1 MGSTFLIADDH
12 VIVRRGLRNLLH
24 DRFHASDIQEAAT
37 CQELLEKLANI
48 TPQPQLLVLD
58 LQMTDGSALDHLE
71 RICTDHPGMRVL
83 VYSMRSEQVYAQRV
97 IALGAAGFISKE
109 SEEEEVVRA
118 IRLIMQG
125 KGYRSSAVEEHLQ
138 GLKGSEAVSL
148 DPFGVLSHREI
159 GVMEDLLEGLGTKAI
174 AVRLGVQPSTVATY
188 KSRLFEKL
196 GVTNVLDLQR
206 LVAAH
211 RHDV

>member
-24 DRFHASDIQEAAT
+24 DRFHTSDIHEAAT
-37 CQELLEKLANI
+37 CQELLEKLASLS
-48 TPQPQLLVLD
+48 PQPQLLVLD

-71 RICTDHPGMRVL
+71 RICNDHPGMHVL

-125 KGYRSSAVEEHLQ
+125 KGYLSSAVEEHLQ
-138 GLKGSEAVSL
+138 GLKGMEVHA
-148 DPFGVLSHREI
+148 DPFAVLSHREI

-174 AVRLGVQPSTVATY
+174 AMRLGVQPSTVATY

-196 GVTNVLDLQR
+196 GVSNVLDLQR

-211 RHDV
+211 RHGV

>member
-1 MGSTFLIADDH
+1 MSSTFLIADDH

-24 DRFHASDIQEAAT
+24 DRFHTSDIHEAAT
-37 CQELLEKLANI
+37 CQELLEKLGSMS
-48 TPQPQLLVLD
+48 PQPQLLVLD

-71 RICTDHPGMRVL
+71 HICTEHPGMRVL

-109 SEEEEVVRA
+109 SDEEEVVRA

-125 KGYRSSAVEEHLQ
+125 KGYLSTAVEEHLQ
-138 GLKGSEAVSL
+138 SLKGVEVCS
-148 DPFGVLSHREI
+148 DPFALLSHREI

-196 GVTNVLDLQR
+196 GISNILDLQR

-211 RHDV
+211 RHGV